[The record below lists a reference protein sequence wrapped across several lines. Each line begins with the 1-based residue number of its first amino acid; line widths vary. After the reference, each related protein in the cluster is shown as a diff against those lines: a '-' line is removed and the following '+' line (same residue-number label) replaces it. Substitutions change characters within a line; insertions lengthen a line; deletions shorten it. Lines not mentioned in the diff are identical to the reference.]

1 MGDDGALVAF
11 LLGCRDGCLVVFV
24 PDVFHVFSSGYSLL
38 SQVLVEICCI
48 LGLVHDIGR
57 RTRLRSVDIWS
68 TSDLLPRSRDIPI
81 RLLPRVFDFDSVD
94 RIPWSLGV
102 RMIRSVHR
110 RVGVDDVLMLAES
123 DRVDRIVV
131 GFKSYSGLP
140 CFRSPGAL
148 VACHVF
154 LRKPLLDCFCFP
166 VIVPNAP
173 ATFDHPSTKL
183 TEH

>member
-1 MGDDGALVAF
+1 M
-11 LLGCRDGCLVVFV
+11 VFV

-68 TSDLLPRSRDIPI
+68 TSDLLPRSRDISI
-81 RLLPRVFDFDSVD
+81 RLLPRVFDFDSVH
-94 RIPWSLGV
+94 RVPWSLWV
-102 RMIRSVHR
+102 RMISSVHR

-123 DRVDRIVV
+123 DRVDRVVV
-131 GFKSYSGLP
+131 GFKSCSGLP

-148 VACHVF
+148 VACHIF
-154 LRKPLLDCFCFP
+154 LRKPLFDCFCFP
-166 VIVPNAP
+166 VVVPNAP
-173 ATFDHPSTKL
+173 ATFDHPSAKL